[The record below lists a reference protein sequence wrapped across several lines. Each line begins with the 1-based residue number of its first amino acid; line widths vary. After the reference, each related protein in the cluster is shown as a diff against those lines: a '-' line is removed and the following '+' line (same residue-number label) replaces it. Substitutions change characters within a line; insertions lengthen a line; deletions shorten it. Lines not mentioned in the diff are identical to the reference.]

1 MRLRRSQQAVTAGT
15 YRTVAVMLE
24 SQAAADVEVGRHSS
38 YTALSQKG
46 AITMCHQTLIDR
58 SLQAAL
64 RCSLLFLLGLVGSF
78 AHAQAPAQE
87 QALTRTARDAQLKWG
102 PCPPFLPKGCGI
114 AVLHGDPAKDNV
126 DVFFKVPSK
135 STIPLHWHTS
145 AERMVLV
152 AGELHVTYDGQK
164 TAVLRPG
171 TYAYGPAKRPH
182 KGFCASA
189 VPCVLFIAFESPL
202 DAVPIES
209 TKK

>member
-1 MRLRRSQQAVTAGT
+1 
-15 YRTVAVMLE
+15 
-24 SQAAADVEVGRHSS
+24 
-38 YTALSQKG
+38 
-46 AITMCHQTLIDR
+46 MCHQPLITR
-58 SLQAAL
+58 SLQA
-64 RCSLLFLLGLVGSF
+64 SLLFLLSFIGASAFADSLVF
-78 AHAQAPAQE
+78 E
-87 QALTRTARDAQLKWG
+87 QAITQTADDAQLKWG

-126 DVFFKVPSK
+126 DVFFKVPAK

-145 AERMVLV
+145 PERMVLV

-164 TAVLRPG
+164 KAVLKPG
-171 TYAYGPAKRPH
+171 MYAYGPAKKPH
-182 KGFCASA
+182 NGYCASK

>member
-1 MRLRRSQQAVTAGT
+1 
-15 YRTVAVMLE
+15 
-24 SQAAADVEVGRHSS
+24 
-38 YTALSQKG
+38 
-46 AITMCHQTLIDR
+46 MCHRTLIGR

-64 RCSLLFLLGLVGSF
+64 RCWLLFLLGLVGSL
-78 AHAQAPAQE
+78 AHAQAPDQE
-87 QALTRTARDAQLKWG
+87 QALTRTASDAQLKWG

-126 DVFFKVPSK
+126 DVFFKVPAR

-164 TAVLRPG
+164 AAVLRSG

-182 KGFCASA
+182 KGYCASA

-209 TKK
+209 TEK

>member
-1 MRLRRSQQAVTAGT
+1 MR
-15 YRTVAVMLE
+15 
-24 SQAAADVEVGRHSS
+24 HP
-38 YTALSQKG
+38 
-46 AITMCHQTLIDR
+46 TLIDR
-58 SLQAAL
+58 SLQSAL
-64 RCSLLFLLGLVGSF
+64 CCSMLFLLGLVGSF
-78 AHAQAPAQE
+78 AHAQPSQE
-87 QALTRTARDAQLKWG
+87 QPLTQTADDAELKWG

-114 AVLHGDPAKDNV
+114 AVLHGDPAKDNL
-126 DVFFKVPSK
+126 DVFFKVPAK
-135 STIPLHWHTS
+135 STIPMHWHTS

-164 TAVLRPG
+164 MAVLRPG

-209 TKK
+209 AEK